1 MKKTPRADRASDQ
14 DRWPR
19 WQEAELVKPRR
30 IEPSTGGQL
39 AVLIYWVAIGT
50 VILAGFSLW
59 ALRHILTPVAL
70 AAFMLVMID
79 GLSRAILRRLPR
91 VPQPA
96 ALAAAVTIIVLIF
109 GGSIWLA
116 ADNGAAF
123 ASHATEYEA
132 RLDILLDKAASRFNL
147 GQSLTISDLIH
158 RVNPARYVG
167 QLATGLRSFTESA
180 IFVLIY
186 LGFLLASRRGFRAKW
201 RALFADERRRLEA
214 EAVFD
219 RIRSGVEGY
228 IWVQTVV
235 GVVIALLSAIL
246 MLATGL
252 DHVLFWSFVIFV
264 ANYIPAIGAAIGV
277 LLPPLFGLLEF
288 GDIVRPLILLVG
300 MEAVHFGVSH
310 VLQPRL
316 QGRRLN
322 LDPIVVL
329 FALAFWSVI
338 WGITGAFLSTPLTVV
353 AMAILAEFAAT
364 RGLAVLL
371 SGDGRPYQDLQ
382 ASED

>member
-1 MKKTPRADRASDQ
+1 MAKARSAEPATNDR
-14 DRWPR
+14 
-19 WQEAELVKPRR
+19 LV
-30 IEPSTGGQL
+30 
-39 AVLIYWVAIGT
+39 VLIYWVAVGT
-50 VILAGFSLW
+50 VILAGFALW

-79 GLSRAILRRLPR
+79 GLARALVRRLPR
-91 VPQPA
+91 IPRPA
-96 ALAAAVTIIVLIF
+96 AQIIAVAVIVLIF
-109 GGSIWLA
+109 GSSIWLA
-116 ADNGAAF
+116 ADNGAGF
-123 ASHATEYEA
+123 AAHAPEYEA
-132 RLDILLDKAASRFNL
+132 RLNVLLDATANRFL
-147 GQSLTISDLIH
+147 GHSITLSDLI
-158 RVNPARYVG
+158 RQANPAKYVG
-167 QLATGLRSFTESA
+167 QIAAGLRNFAESA

-186 LGFLLASRRGFRAKW
+186 LGFMLASRQGFGRKW
-201 RALFADERRRLEA
+201 SALFADPGRRRDA
-214 EAVFD
+214 ELVFD

-235 GVVIALLSAIL
+235 GIVIAGMSAVL

-252 DHVLFWSFVIFV
+252 SHVLFWSFVIFV

-288 GDIVRPLILLVG
+288 DDLVRPLILLGG

-322 LDPIVVL
+322 LDPLVVL
-329 FALAFWSVI
+329 FALAFWSVV

-353 AMAILAEFAAT
+353 AMAILAEFKGT

-371 SGDGRPYQDLQ
+371 SGDGKPYQDMESPAHPGLDRI
-382 ASED
+382 SG

>member
-1 MKKTPRADRASDQ
+1 MSGSQ
-14 DRWPR
+14 M
-19 WQEAELVKPRR
+19 
-30 IEPSTGGQL
+30 

-91 VPQPA
+91 IPQPA
-96 ALAAAVTIIVLIF
+96 ALAAAVAIIVLIF
-109 GGSIWLA
+109 AGSIWLA

-123 ASHATEYEA
+123 AAHAPEYEA
-132 RLDILLDKAASRFNL
+132 KLDVLLDSVASRFNL
-147 GQSLTISDLIH
+147 GRSLTISDLIQ
-158 RVNPARYVG
+158 R
-167 QLATGLRSFTESA
+167 
-180 IFVLIY
+180 
-186 LGFLLASRRGFRAKW
+186 KW
-201 RALFADERRRLEA
+201 RELFSDEGRRLEA
-214 EAVFD
+214 ETVFD

-228 IWVQTVV
+228 IWVQTIV
-235 GVVIALLSAIL
+235 GLVIAALSAAL

-264 ANYIPAIGAAIGV
+264 ANYVPAIGAAIGV

-288 GDIVRPLILLVG
+288 GDLVRPVILLVG

-353 AMAILAEFAAT
+353 AMAILAEFKAT

-371 SGDGRPYQDLQ
+371 SGDGRPYQDLK
-382 ASED
+382 ASEG

>member
-1 MKKTPRADRASDQ
+1 M
-14 DRWPR
+14 
-19 WQEAELVKPRR
+19 
-30 IEPSTGGQL
+30 
-39 AVLIYWVAIGT
+39 AVLIYWVAVGT
-50 VILAGFSLW
+50 VILAGFSFW
-59 ALRHILTPVAL
+59 ALRHILTPVVL
-70 AAFMLVMID
+70 AAFMLVMVD

-91 VPQPA
+91 MPRAA
-96 ALAAAVTIIVLIF
+96 ALASAVTIIVLF
-109 GGSIWLA
+109 FAGSIWLA
-116 ADNGAAF
+116 ADNGSAF
-123 ASHATEYEA
+123 AAHGPEYEA
-132 RLDILLDKAASRFNL
+132 RLDRLLEQVATRFDIA
-147 GQSLTISDLIH
+147 QSLTISELIH
-158 RVNPARYVG
+158 RVNPARYIGEV
-167 QLATGLRSFTESA
+167 AVGLRTFTESA

-201 RALFADERRRLEA
+201 RALFSDEGRRLDA

-235 GVVIALLSAIL
+235 GIVIAVLSAAL

-288 GDIVRPLILLVG
+288 SDLVRPLILLVG

-338 WGITGAFLSTPLTVV
+338 WGIIGAFLSTPLTVV
-353 AMAILAEFAAT
+353 AMAILAEFKAT

-382 ASED
+382 VSEDKP